1 MVVVSKCERST
12 QPCHIVKHL
21 VKVWS
26 QFQIHTAA
34 MWLELLLGFGLFL
47 LYIYRWITGS
57 WDEFKKRGIPYAEP
71 SFPWGSSN
79 ARTAMMGEINFF
91 DVDKPLART
100 EFKDTKIWGYY
111 MMAQPTLVIN
121 DETLAKHILVKDF
134 DHFTDLRC
142 VSQEELLLLPL

>member
-1 MVVVSKCERST
+1 
-12 QPCHIVKHL
+12 
-21 VKVWS
+21 
-26 QFQIHTAA
+26 
-34 MWLELLLGFGLFL
+34 MWLELLLGFCLFL